1 MGERDSVTTALA
13 SLQAGD
19 WDGAT
24 KAAAAGRSRLATE
37 LARYL
42 ATASTDA
49 AVYVDAAAFRAFVDS
64 PSNVELYRRTVDV
77 LSAQWS
83 RIPTTGTVVDLGC
96 GDGRVTIPLL
106 AAATRVPQH
115 VVLVDSSADQLT
127 SARARMLGLSPEL
140 STRVSIEC
148 SDASDYVAAASRQ
161 ARAARSIDEGAAR
174 RWAFVQSTFAMH
186 ALPPAARRE
195 LFVNLR
201 ATADRVAVVEFDV
214 PFREGA
220 DDQRLA
226 YLADRYEAGISEHEP
241 GSSVVNG
248 FLLPVLIGQLHPGSP
263 RATWEQPINDWI
275 DEISAAGFSNVH
287 AEAVSPFWWAHA
299 WCVTGS

>member
-1 MGERDSVTTALA
+1 MAEQDSVLTALA

-19 WDGAT
+19 WDSARE
-24 KAAAAGRSRLATE
+24 AAAAGTSRLATE

-64 PSNVELYRRTVDV
+64 PSNAELYRRTVEI
-77 LSAQWS
+77 LGAQWS
-83 RIPTTGTVVDLGC
+83 QIPIAGTVVDLGC

-106 AAATRVPQH
+106 GAAAQVPQH
-115 VVLVDSSADQLT
+115 VVMVDSSDDQLT
-127 SARARMLGLSPEL
+127 SARARMLALSPEL
-140 STRVSIEC
+140 RTRVSIVC
-148 SDASDYVAAASRQ
+148 SDASEYVAAASRQ
-161 ARAARSIDEGAAR
+161 ARATSSIDGGAAR
-174 RWAFVQSTFAMH
+174 RWALVQSTFALH
-186 ALPPAARRE
+186 ALPPAARRD

-201 ATADRVAVVEFDV
+201 AMSDRVAVVEFDV

-220 DDQRLA
+220 DSQRLE
-226 YLADRYEAGISEHEP
+226 YLADRYEAGVSEHEP
-241 GSSVVNG
+241 GSSVVDG

-275 DEISAAGFSNVH
+275 DEITAAGFSNVH